1 MVRNSKSV
9 ANLPVNPLTCLLTE
23 VSDLTRAGWK
33 PNGARSPGQAK
44 RHPGFSHSRVSA
56 PCKGKS
62 FNPSCCYSY
71 LIAEL
76 AVLKWNIVCICSI
89 PAPCLKAFALT
100 VVRHGGLSV
109 SIALPCGARTRFSF
123 CAFRLARAHAF
134 CFLQNCLHSALLAI
148 IVLII
153 SAIRSVDNFW
163 NNLHYH
169 LHYLHAWGR
178 PFCYDR
184 P

>member
-62 FNPSCCYSY
+62 FNPLCCYSY
-71 LIAEL
+71 LIADL
-76 AVLKWNIVCICSI
+76 AVLKCNIVCIFCSI
-89 PAPCLKAFALT
+89 LAPCLKAFALSGRDSSNT
-100 VVRHGGLSV
+100 RYPGCRFACPGLGAFGLSGR
-109 SIALPCGARTRFSF
+109 SRPNPKLEFIDFQYALCDGAGKWWS
-123 CAFRLARAHAF
+123 CDIVVYL
-134 CFLQNCLHSALLAI
+134 CLW
-148 IVLII
+148 VM
-153 SAIRSVDNFW
+153 R
-163 NNLHYH
+163 
-169 LHYLHAWGR
+169 
-178 PFCYDR
+178 
-184 P
+184 